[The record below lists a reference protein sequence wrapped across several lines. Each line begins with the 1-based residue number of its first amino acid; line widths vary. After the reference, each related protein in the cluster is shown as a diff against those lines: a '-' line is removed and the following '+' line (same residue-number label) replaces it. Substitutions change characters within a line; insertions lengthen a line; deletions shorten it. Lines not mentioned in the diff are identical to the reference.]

1 MQKPKLW
8 NYKSGIKKRKLRPKA
23 KSYLSFKLKDYWKKK
38 RIKEKI
44 EEEQQEEIIKKQ
56 FKRESVVLTAYY
68 QGTSFFD
75 WRVSIINSEK
85 RDTLAY
91 LQKVLTNRWEKW
103 AWGERAA
110 SGWNF
115 VIEALESEFIDVDEV
130 GKQILNK
137 LIWEKR

>member
-68 QGTSFFD
+68 KGTSFFD

-85 RDTLAY
+85 KDTLAY

-115 VIEALESEFIDVDEV
+115 VIEALESEFIDADEV